1 MKEKVK
7 DLLNLLRVRQYY
19 KNVLVV
25 LGAFFSENI
34 FDISIYLILVIG
46 FILLCCASSI
56 NYIINDWIDI
66 EKDQK
71 HPEKIEKRP
80 LANGSI
86 SKKNAFVILAVLS
99 AIIVFS
105 FIFIIQDLNF
115 MLMLGLILITG
126 QLYNHIF
133 KNYAFLDILSLS
145 LNYLWRTMAGCFLVG
160 VFMSPWLFLAI
171 IEIALFLVIAKRKGD
186 FLLLGEE
193 DAKEHKKSYNQYSLK
208 LLEQFHVMISSALF
222 VTYSIYLIFKFN
234 LFASEDIK
242 IHEYATIITIPIFL
256 YIIMRYLYLTSEKPE
271 IARSPEKAFFDR
283 GMIIA
288 GGLLAAIIAYAFYF
302 DKAVQLLQL

>member
-66 EKDQK
+66 EKDKK

-105 FIFIIQDLNF
+105 FIFIIQDWNF
-115 MLMLGLILITG
+115 ILMLALILITG

-208 LLEQFHVMISSALF
+208 LLEQFHVMISSSLF

-302 DKAVQLLQL
+302 DKVVQLLQL

>member
-34 FDISIYLILVIG
+34 FDISIYLLLVIG

-105 FIFIIQDLNF
+105 FIFIIQDWNF
-115 MLMLGLILITG
+115 MLMLALILITG

-208 LLEQFHVMISSALF
+208 LLEQFHVMISSSLF

-302 DKAVQLLQL
+302 DKVVQLLQL